1 MKYEFNEYRPSDS
14 DEELIEDLKRVASA
28 YPPPLSSTKY
38 QGAGK
43 YNISTI
49 SRRFGSWTHALEL
62 AGVTADTTNRQHS
75 TEELFS
81 NIERVW
87 VTKGKQPTRSD
98 MNDKSLSTISS
109 GSYLRRFK
117 TWNNAL
123 QVFASYIGSD
133 YDDDA
138 LLAVKSDESCSC
150 KGSRN
155 VNLRLRFRVM
165 QRDNFKCCICGASP
179 AKDPS
184 VVLHVDHIIP
194 WSKGGKTELDNLQTL
209 CSNCNYGK
217 SDDL

>member
-1 MKYEFNEYRPSDS
+1 
-14 DEELIEDLKRVASA
+14 
-28 YPPPLSSTKY
+28 
-38 QGAGK
+38 
-43 YNISTI
+43 
-49 SRRFGSWTHALEL
+49 
-62 AGVTADTTNRQHS
+62 
-75 TEELFS
+75 
-81 NIERVW
+81 
-87 VTKGKQPTRSD
+87 

-123 QVFASYIGSD
+123 QAFVSYIGSG
-133 YDDDA
+133 YDDA
-138 LLAVKSDESCSC
+138 LLTVKSNESCSC
-150 KGSRN
+150 KGTRD

-179 AKDPS
+179 AKDSS
-184 VVLHVDHIIP
+184 VVLHVDHIVP

>member
-1 MKYEFNEYRPSDS
+1 MAKQKDFDTFLRNIEPS
-14 DEELIEDLKRVASA
+14 KTTVQ
-28 YPPPLSSTKY
+28 YVSSVQNSLRDY
-38 QGAGK
+38 
-43 YNISTI
+43 
-49 SRRFGSWTHALEL
+49 L
-62 AGVTADTTNRQHS
+62 RQHK
-75 TEELFS
+75 TYS
-81 NIERVW
+81 NVHKE
-87 VTKGKQPTRSD
+87 TF
-98 MNDKSLSTISS
+98 LS
-109 GSYLRRFK
+109 GSYAKHTSIRPTKEDNKRDVDIIVV
-117 TWNNAL
+117 TTHS
-123 QVFASYIGSD
+123 Q
-133 YDDDA
+133 DDDSSKVLQELYDVLVA
-138 LLAVKSDESCSC
+138 SSTYRSATIQHHLLAVKSDESCSC

>member
-1 MKYEFNEYRPSDS
+1 MKYEFNEYRPSAS
-14 DEELIEDLKRVASA
+14 DEELIEGLKRVASA

-62 AGVTADTTNRQHS
+62 AGVTADTTNKQHS

-87 VTKGKQPTRSD
+87 VAKGKQPTRSD

-123 QVFASYIGSD
+123 QVFVSYIGSG
-133 YDDDA
+133 YDDA
-138 LLAVKSDESCSC
+138 LLTVKSNESCSC
-150 KGSRN
+150 KGTRD

-184 VVLHVDHIIP
+184 VVLHVDHIVP